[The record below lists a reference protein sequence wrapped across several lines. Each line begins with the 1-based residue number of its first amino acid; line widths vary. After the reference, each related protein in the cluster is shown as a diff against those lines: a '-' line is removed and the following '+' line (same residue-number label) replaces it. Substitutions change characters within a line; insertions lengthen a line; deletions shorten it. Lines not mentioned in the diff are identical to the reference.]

1 VKRFFVSLGRLDKV
15 KAKDFV
21 GSITANTSITGNEIG
36 KIDIM
41 DKFSFVEI
49 PGEYEHK
56 FVKIMNGKTIKGKE
70 VRVELANK
78 K

>member
-1 VKRFFVSLGRLDKV
+1 MGRLDKV

-21 GSITANTSITGNEIG
+21 GSITANTNIAGNEIG
-36 KIDIM
+36 RIDIM

-49 PGEYEHK
+49 PSEYEQK
-56 FVKIMNGKTIKGKE
+56 FAKIMNGKTIKGKE